1 MVEARLL
8 FEPTL
13 CLCGAAAARLFY
25 DPQRFERA
33 GAAPGWVRATVFGE
47 GGVQALDGAAHLRRK
62 ALFMELLTPPRV
74 SALVRL
80 VGEEWQELGGR
91 WQPGEPVSLVAAAQ
105 EVLTRAVCHWAGL
118 PLRQG
123 EVRPRTQ
130 QLVALYDRAAAGP
143 LQHWDARGARERAER
158 WIAAAIEAFR
168 DDRLREAT
176 GSPLETVAW
185 HHGIDGRELP
195 ARVAAVELLSVLR
208 PTVAV
213 SVWMAFAAHAL
224 QAHPECVRRI
234 RLGDRD
240 YLRAFL
246 DEVRRTYPF
255 FPAIAARV
263 RADFEWQGWRFPA
276 GRRTLLDVCGSNH
289 DPRVWELP
297 ERFRPERFLEG
308 APGPFDFIP
317 QGGGDVRRHHRC
329 PGEPLSLS
337 LMRQAVRFLLG
348 RIDYEVPA
356 RSLKID
362 RRRLPALPLDGFT
375 IRIVRGV
382 R

>member
-13 CLCGAAAARLFY
+13 CLSGAAAARLFY
-25 DPQRFERA
+25 DPQLFERA
-33 GAAPGWVRATVFGE
+33 GAAPSWARATVFGE
-47 GGVQALDGAAHLRRK
+47 GGVQGLDGAAHLRRK
-62 ALFMELLTPPRV
+62 AFLLELLTPPRV
-74 SALVRL
+74 AALAQL
-80 VGEEWQELGGR
+80 AGEEWQELGRR
-91 WQPGEPVSLVAAAQ
+91 WRPGERVSLVAAAQ

-118 PLRQG
+118 PLRQS
-123 EVRPRTQ
+123 EVRPRTSD
-130 QLVALYDRAAAGP
+130 LVALYDRAAAGP
-143 LQHWDARGARERAER
+143 LQHLAARRARGRTER
-158 WIAAAIEAFR
+158 WLAAMIEAVR
-168 DDRLREAT
+168 DDRLREAA
-176 GSPLETVAW
+176 GSPLESVA
-185 HHGIDGRELP
+185 GLRGLDGMELP
-195 ARVAAVELLSVLR
+195 ARIAAVELLSALR
-208 PTVAV
+208 ATVAV
-213 SVWMAFAAHAL
+213 SVWIAFAAHAL

-263 RADFEWQGWRFPA
+263 QTDFVWQGWRFPLGQRA
-276 GRRTLLDVCGSNH
+276 LLDICGSNH
-289 DPRVWELP
+289 DPRVWQLP
-297 ERFRPERFLEG
+297 EHFRPERFLEG

-317 QGGGDVRRHHRC
+317 QGGGDLRRHHRC
-329 PGEPLSLS
+329 PGEPLALV
-337 LMRQAVRFLLG
+337 LMRQAVRFLVD

-356 RSLKID
+356 RSLEID

>member
-25 DPQRFERA
+25 DPQCFSRA
-33 GAAPGWVRATVFGE
+33 GAAPSWLRATLLGE
-47 GGVQALDGAAHLRRK
+47 DGVQGLDGAAHLRRK
-62 ALFMELLTPPRV
+62 ALFLELLTAPRV
-74 SALVRL
+74 SALTQL
-80 VGEEWQELGGR
+80 AAEEWEQLGRR
-91 WQPGEPVSLVAAAQ
+91 WTSGERVSLVVAAQ

-123 EVRPRTQ
+123 EVPLRTSA
-130 QLVALYDRAAAGP
+130 LVALYDRAAGGP
-143 LQHWDARGARERAER
+143 LQHLAARRARERAER
-158 WIAAAIEAFR
+158 WLAAMIEAVR
-168 DDRLREAT
+168 DDRLREAA

-185 HHGIDGRELP
+185 HRGIDGMELS
-195 ARVAAVELLSVLR
+195 ARVAAVELLNLLW

-213 SVWMAFAAHAL
+213 SVWICFAAHAIHT
-224 QAHPECVRRI
+224 HPSCVRRI

-246 DEVRRTYPF
+246 EEVRRTYPL

-263 RADFEWQGWRFPA
+263 RTDFEWQGWHFPA
-276 GRRTLLDVCGSNH
+276 GRRALLDVCGSNH

-317 QGGGDVRRHHRC
+317 QGGGDVARQHRC
-329 PGEPLSLS
+329 PGEPLALA
-337 LMRQAVRFLLG
+337 LMRQAVRFLLS
-348 RIDYEVPA
+348 RIDYDVPA

-362 RRRLPALPLDGFT
+362 CRRLPALPLDGFT